1 MKARFAEV
9 VLDTDSREVQ
19 RSGQRL
25 HLTAKAFD
33 LLALLVERRPHVVSK
48 AQVLDRLWPATFVA
62 ESNLASLVKEV
73 RRALADDAR
82 APRFVRTVHGHG
94 YALCAMADGE
104 APATGAPATASAA
117 RLTWPGHEVR
127 LVEGENVLG
136 RSRLATV
143 CVDDGSISRRHAVI
157 RVTGI
162 EATIEDCGSKNGTFV
177 EGRRVG
183 VARPLA
189 DRDTIRLGKVR
200 LRIRLDSPE
209 PSTFT
214 ATDS

>member
-1 MKARFAEV
+1 MKARFAEL

-19 RSGQRL
+19 RSGQRV
-25 HLTAKAFD
+25 HLTPKAFD
-33 LLALLVERRPHVVSK
+33 LLALLVERRPHVVSR

-62 ESNLASLVKEV
+62 ESNLASLVKEI
-73 RRALADDAR
+73 RRALGDAAR

-94 YALCAMADGE
+94 YAFCAITGE
-104 APATGAPATASAA
+104 EAPATASAA

-136 RSRLATV
+136 RSRLASI

-157 RVTGI
+157 RVTGA

-183 VARPLA
+183 AARPLA